1 MDSMDVEQMNKI
13 RAQYRAHVRMTS
25 TIGGYDLIDIYCV
38 LYVLSRLINGGHC
51 TQTPFPWLTKDYG
64 FDPNNTDQIVD
75 ALSDLLVVERLS
87 GSGAE
92 RIVKG
97 LTQDGIEFLK
107 KHVKELADDL
117 PAFSL
122 TEQAVMDIELSK
134 EEPK

>member
-1 MDSMDVEQMNKI
+1 MENMNRM
-13 RAQYRAHVRMTS
+13 RAQYRARVRTTS
-25 TIGGYDLIDIYCV
+25 TIGGYDLIDIYFV
-38 LYVLSRLINGGHC
+38 LYVLSRLMNGGHC
-51 TQTPFPWLTKDYG
+51 TLTPFPWLTKDCG

-75 ALSDLLVVERLS
+75 ALSDLLVFERLP
-87 GSGAE
+87 GSGVG